1 MGRKSLK
8 FYWFNNPKS
17 NYQMLAEHS
26 EEGLPLL
33 TWLNLSLSE
42 QAHLAPGSLVHL
54 MHLNSI

>member
-1 MGRKSLK
+1 
-8 FYWFNNPKS
+8 
-17 NYQMLAEHS
+17 MLAEHS